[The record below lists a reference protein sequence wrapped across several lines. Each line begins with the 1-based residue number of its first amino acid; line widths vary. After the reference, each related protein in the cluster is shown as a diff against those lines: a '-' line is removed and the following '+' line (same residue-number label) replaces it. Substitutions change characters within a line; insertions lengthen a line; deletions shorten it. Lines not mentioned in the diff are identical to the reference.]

1 MVEKPVTAE
10 EAIRAYEELR
20 AKNEAKEVR
29 PAVGP
34 EPRTPQP
41 DLKLEDLHARISLAA
56 GIEIDTVNKQV
67 LRRSLYPKIEIDVP
81 PDRADLLDALHR
93 NQAILNILIGEFQ
106 GAHLLKTEKPDLIH
120 FPEVQAPPKPDLEWI
135 TSDKNPALEFIPAD
149 RPGTESFLALAKEKK
164 DGYWLFDTGRGQLI
178 FRYKRVTEK

>member
-1 MVEKPVTAE
+1 MVTNPLATAE

-20 AKNEAKEVR
+20 AKNEAKE
-29 PAVGP
+29 
-34 EPRTPQP
+34 
-41 DLKLEDLHARISLAA
+41 DLHARISLSA

-106 GAHLLKTEKPDLIH
+106 AAHLLKTEKPDLIH
-120 FPEVQAPPKPDLEWI
+120 FPGVQAPPSKPVVEWI
-135 TSDKNPALEFIPAD
+135 QSKNNPAVEFIPTD
-149 RPGTESFLALAKEKK
+149 RPGADQFRELAAGRK
-164 DGYWLFDTGRGQLI
+164 DGYWLNQDGSLI
-178 FRYKRVTEK
+178 FRYKKAVGVK